1 MDNPTTSSNSS
12 AAASS
17 AGGSIKSD
25 AAQLGARA
33 GERIA
38 SEADARKGM
47 VGEQLRQLSGAI
59 DAAGNSLGEGQSPQW
74 VSQGLQSLSQS
85 VSRFAEQIET
95 RDARSLASD
104 VQQFA
109 RSSPALFLAGCAAA
123 GFAAARVLRAGASDA
138 SSTDEAS
145 SFGDE
150 GSFGEGQGASGD
162 WQGGSTASPIYPE
175 NDGSSLGSAGSAGG
189 YGMGAGL

>member
-1 MDNPTTSSNSS
+1 MDNSTTSTSS
-12 AAASS
+12 SGS
-17 AGGSIKSD
+17 SIKSD
-25 AAQLGARA
+25 AAELGARA
-33 GERIA
+33 GDRLA

-95 RDARSLASD
+95 RDARALAGD

-109 RSSPALFLAGCAAA
+109 RSNPALFLAGCAAA
-123 GFAAARVLRAGASDA
+123 GFAAARVLRAGASDTA
-138 SSTDEAS
+138 GSGSS
-145 SFGDE
+145 
-150 GSFGEGQGASGD
+150 GQDDAQQPGH

-175 NDGSSLGSAGSAGG
+175 RDGSSLGSSGTAGG